1 MTKMMS
7 AMNKVGLKSSAQIK
21 SERRR
26 LVDRRDWALAQAI
39 RMERAAQ
46 SFDAAEYRDIF
57 MECVLQLR
65 NINRA

>member
-1 MTKMMS
+1 MTQMMS

-21 SERRR
+21 SERRS

-39 RMERAAQ
+39 RMEREEQ
-46 SFDAAEYRDIF
+46 GFDATAYRDVF